1 MTDPGAAPPDAHH
14 RRVLWH
20 CRRGMKELDVLLSR
34 FARER
39 YAGAPTGRR
48 AAFEA
53 LLELP
58 DPQIADYLLGNA
70 PAPDAALADVVRA
83 VLART

>member
-1 MTDPGAAPPDAHH
+1 VPDVHQ

-20 CRRGMKELDVLLSR
+20 CRRGMQELDVLLSR
-34 FARER
+34 YARER
-39 YAGAPTGRR
+39 YAGAPAARQ

-58 DPQIADYLLGNA
+58 DPQIADYLLGFGL
-70 PAPDAALADVVRA
+70 PADAELAAVVTA
-83 VLART
+83 ILARA